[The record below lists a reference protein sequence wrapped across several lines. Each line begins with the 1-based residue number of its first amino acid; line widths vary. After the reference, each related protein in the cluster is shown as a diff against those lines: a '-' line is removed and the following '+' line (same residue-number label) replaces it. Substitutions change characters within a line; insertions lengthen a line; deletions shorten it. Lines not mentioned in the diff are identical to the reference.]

1 MWLVTAH
8 AVCEKNFVFTPGCG
22 SKLNY
27 QGTAGFS
34 PCVHLPIGSHGH
46 LTVAEVACL
55 LGGRSCAK
63 RWICQIQKTF
73 SSPNQNGFT
82 LLVPIVFDDGS
93 RRQKPTPGDRQ
104 GWRGTETASGPEDA
118 AEACGGA
125 KTWGVLSV
133 HGDLGR
139 VGLKENV
146 RDNNQRLGS
155 QNKRHPFGFHPK
167 HLFRA
172 RI

>member
-1 MWLVTAH
+1 MLVGWPELCQE
-8 AVCEKNFVFTPGCG
+8 VE
-22 SKLNY
+22 
-27 QGTAGFS
+27 
-34 PCVHLPIGSHGH
+34 LPNPENLFKSQP
-46 LTVAEVACL
+46 E
-55 LGGRSCAK
+55 
-63 RWICQIQKTF
+63 W
-73 SSPNQNGFT
+73 FT
-82 LLVPIVFDDGS
+82 LLVQIGFDDGS

-133 HGDLGR
+133 HGDLVR

-155 QNKRHPFGFHPK
+155 HNKRHPFGFHPK